1 MPDPPWNLLWR
12 RKIGMYKALER
23 RERER
28 EKAIQLA
35 SEYVSRLK
43 GDIGVLT
50 AILYGSF
57 ARGDFN
63 YGSDIDVLIISDSL
77 PRDTL
82 KRIDLLYRYVQGGI
96 EPKGYTQEEFLRIY
110 YTNNPLAI
118 DALENGEVLSDDGF
132 WISLKTRAEG
142 D

>member
-1 MPDPPWNLLWR
+1 
-12 RKIGMYKALER
+12 MYKALER
-23 RERER
+23 REKER

-35 SEYVSRLK
+35 SEYASRLK

-82 KRIDLLYRYVQGGI
+82 KRIDLLYRYVQEGI

-110 YTNNPLAI
+110 HTNNPMAI

-132 WISLKTRAEG
+132 WISLKKTSER
-142 D
+142 

>member
-1 MPDPPWNLLWR
+1 
-12 RKIGMYKALER
+12 MYKALER

-43 GDIGVLT
+43 GDVEILA

-63 YGSDIDVLIISDSL
+63 YGSDIDILIISDSL
-77 PRDTL
+77 PRDIL
-82 KRIDLLYRYVQGGI
+82 KRIDLLYRYVQEGI

-110 YTNNPLAI
+110 HTNNPLAM

-132 WISLKTRAEG
+132 WISLKKRVEG
-142 D
+142 G

>member
-1 MPDPPWNLLWR
+1 
-12 RKIGMYKALER
+12 MYKALKR
-23 RERER
+23 REKER

-43 GDIGVLT
+43 GDIGVLA

-82 KRIDLLYRYVQGGI
+82 KRIDLLYRYVQEGI

-110 YTNNPLAI
+110 HTNNPLAI
-118 DALENGEVLSDDGF
+118 DALENGEVICDNGF
-132 WISLKTRAEG
+132 WISLKKTIEG

>member
-1 MPDPPWNLLWR
+1 
-12 RKIGMYKALER
+12 MYKALKR
-23 RERER
+23 REKER
-28 EKAIQLA
+28 EKAIELA

-43 GDIGVLT
+43 GDIGVLA

-82 KRIDLLYRYVQGGI
+82 KRIDLLYRYVQEGI

-110 YTNNPLAI
+110 HANNPLAI

-132 WISLKTRAEG
+132 WISLKKRVEG